1 MFSSAHQYFKSDRL
15 KASETDFNSSFHALG
30 KSFPADFSFLKQV
43 CVRCFKWGW
52 NLTAV
57 FFVQYFKIAP
67 YPVKTLL
74 FVILISVAKYI
85 LAAVN
90 DKPFWFQLAL

>member
-1 MFSSAHQYFKSDRL
+1 M
-15 KASETDFNSSFHALG
+15 
-30 KSFPADFSFLKQV
+30 
-43 CVRCFKWGW
+43 
-52 NLTAV
+52 TAG

-85 LAAVN
+85 PAAVN
-90 DKPFWFQLAL
+90 DINSLVSAGPTEILEKRISISEKNKHEL